1 MMEKSDHGLVRSI
14 GTVQATAINMAQMMG
29 AGPFITI
36 PIILTAMGGPQAMF
50 GWIAGALLALLD
62 GLVWSELGSAL
73 PGEGGTYIYLREAF
87 KYRTGKLMPFLF
99 IWSTLIATPMMMAT
113 GVIGLANYFGY
124 FFPHITPMETKLVAV
139 AVTILTIALLYRRV
153 TSVAKISTVLW
164 IGMIVTVILV
174 IGTGLTHFNPRL
186 AFNFPQNAFAPA
198 SFFTGLG
205 AGMLLSI
212 YDYMGYYT
220 SCYLGDEV
228 KNPGRTIPR
237 VVTLSIL
244 LVTVIDLLMN
254 IGIIGVIPWQTAM
267 KSTNIGTQLMGQIWG
282 TPGAVIITLLII
294 WTCFASVYTG
304 LLGASRLPYNAAK
317 DGLFFKAFAK
327 LHPKYQFPNVSLL
340 VMGIVMAICC
350 FFDLSTIINAL
361 MALIIVVQFMGQ
373 IVALT
378 VLRKRRP
385 DLKRPYKQWLY
396 PIPSIIAFIGWG
408 YVFYSS
414 GWSAI
419 SLALIWTVIGIG
431 VFMVWAYLHHDWPF
445 SEKKADE
452 TYKGLEQN

>member
-1 MMEKSDHGLVRSI
+1 MENKGNGLVRSI
-14 GTVQATAINMAQMMG
+14 GTLQATAINMSQMMG

-36 PIILTAMGGPQAMF
+36 PIILTVMGGPQAMF
-50 GWIAGALLALLD
+50 GWLIGALLALLD

-99 IWSTLIATPMMMAT
+99 IWSTLIATPMTMST
-113 GVIGLANYFGY
+113 GAIGLANYLSY
-124 FFPHITPMETKLVAV
+124 FFPHITPLGTKFIAV
-139 AVTILTIALLYRRV
+139 GVTVLTVILLYRRIN
-153 TSVAKISTVLW
+153 SVAKISTILW
-164 IGMIVTVILV
+164 GGMILTVVLI
-174 IGTGLTHFNPRL
+174 IGTALMHFDPSL
-186 AFNFPQNAFAPA
+186 AFDFPKNAFEPA

-212 YDYMGYYT
+212 YDYLGYFT

-228 KNPGRTIPR
+228 KDPGRTLPR

-244 LVTVIDLLMN
+244 LVALIDLLMN
-254 IGIIGVIPWQTAM
+254 IGIIGVVPWQEAM
-267 KSTNIGTQLMGQIWG
+267 KSSNIGTLFMERIWG
-282 TPGAVIITLLII
+282 TPGAVIITILIV
-294 WTCFASVYTG
+294 WTCFASVFNG

-317 DGLFFKAFAK
+317 DGLFFKPFAK
-327 LHPKYQFPNVSLL
+327 LHPKYHFPNVSLL
-340 VMGIVMAICC
+340 ILGAVMAICC
-350 FFDLSTIINAL
+350 FFDLTTIINAL
-361 MALIIVVQFMGQ
+361 MALTIVIQFMGQ

-396 PIPSIIAFIGWG
+396 PLPSILAFIGWAF
-408 YVFYSS
+408 VFYSS

-419 SLALIWTVIGIG
+419 GLAVVWTMIGAIIYL
-431 VFMVWAYLHHDWPF
+431 FWARKHQDWPF
-445 SEKKADE
+445 SKPVIVKTNKEI
-452 TYKGLEQN
+452 

>member
-1 MMEKSDHGLVRSI
+1 MENKGNGLVRSI
-14 GTVQATAINMAQMMG
+14 GTLQATAINMSQMMG

-36 PIILTAMGGPQAMF
+36 PIILAVMGGPQAMF
-50 GWIAGALLALLD
+50 GWLIGALLALLD

-99 IWSTLIATPMMMAT
+99 IWSTLIATPMTMST
-113 GVIGLANYFGY
+113 GAIGLANYLSY
-124 FFPHITPMETKLVAV
+124 FFPHITPLETKFIAV
-139 AVTILTIALLYRRV
+139 GVTVLTVILLYRRIN
-153 TSVAKISTVLW
+153 SVAKISTILW
-164 IGMIVTVILV
+164 GGMILTVVLI
-174 IGTGLTHFNPRL
+174 IGTALMHFNPSL
-186 AFNFPQNAFAPA
+186 AFDFPKNAFEPA

-212 YDYMGYYT
+212 YDYLGYFT

-228 KNPGRTIPR
+228 KDPGRTLPR

-244 LVTVIDLLMN
+244 LVALIDLLMN
-254 IGIIGVIPWQTAM
+254 IGIIGVVPWQEAM
-267 KSTNIGTQLMGQIWG
+267 KSSNIGTLFMERIWG
-282 TPGAVIITLLII
+282 TPGAVIITILIV
-294 WTCFASVYTG
+294 WTCFASVFNG

-317 DGLFFKAFAK
+317 DGLFFKPFAK
-327 LHPKYQFPNVSLL
+327 LHPKYHFPNVSLL
-340 VMGIVMAICC
+340 ILGAVMAICC
-350 FFDLSTIINAL
+350 FFDLTTIINAL
-361 MALIIVVQFMGQ
+361 MALTIVIQFMGQ

-396 PIPSIIAFIGWG
+396 PLPSILAFIGWAF
-408 YVFYSS
+408 VFYSS

-419 SLALIWTVIGIG
+419 GLAVVWTMIGAIIYL
-431 VFMVWAYLHHDWPF
+431 FWARKHQDWPF
-445 SEKKADE
+445 SKPVIVKTNKEI
-452 TYKGLEQN
+452 